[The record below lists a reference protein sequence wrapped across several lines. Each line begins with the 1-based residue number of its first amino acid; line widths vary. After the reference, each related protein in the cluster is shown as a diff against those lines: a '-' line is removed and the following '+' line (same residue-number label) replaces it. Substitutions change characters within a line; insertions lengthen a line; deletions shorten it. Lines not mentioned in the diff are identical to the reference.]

1 MEEEF
6 NMNISEV
13 AIRQNITPATL
24 RYYEQQGLIKP
35 IKRNASG
42 IRDYSNEDLKWI
54 EFIKCMRSS
63 GLSIGSLAQYMELF
77 QKGDITLKER
87 QKILELEYAKLLE
100 KQAQINQAVSKLGN
114 KIKNYQVKITQS
126 E

>member
-1 MEEEF
+1 
-6 NMNISEV
+6 MNISEV

-42 IRDYSNEDLKWI
+42 NRDYSNEDLKWI

>member
-1 MEEEF
+1 
-6 NMNISEV
+6 
-13 AIRQNITPATL
+13 
-24 RYYEQQGLIKP
+24 
-35 IKRNASG
+35 
-42 IRDYSNEDLKWI
+42 
-54 EFIKCMRSS
+54 
-63 GLSIGSLAQYMELF
+63 MELF